1 MSQRLC
7 RKFTSRTFTVN
18 GQLCKVFLDPIKQHR
33 PGFWVWNVGFAIGK
47 SRRQLNDWYY
57 KRKNKRAR
65 SLTNQLVGKSGMKA
79 IKRGFEEV
87 LKLRWNLPP
96 GDCLKLDC
104 TSGDPDRQFHAWSRW
119 HRHHPE
125 WVISYENREFYWYR
139 PPYPDDLIW
148 ESIKG
153 VARIKPITPVDQLAN
168 TAGINYFQCFD
179 LIRVNSNTLLSTD
192 GTNHQSSQALSTD

>member
-7 RKFTSRTFTVN
+7 RKFTSRTFTVD
-18 GQLCKVFLDPIKQHR
+18 GQLCKVFLEPIEQHQ

-57 KRKNKRAR
+57 NRKNKRAR

-104 TSGDPDRQFHAWSRW
+104 TSGDPARQFHAWSRW
-119 HRHHPE
+119 HRYHPE
-125 WVISYENREFYWYR
+125 WVISCENREFYWYR
-139 PPYPDDLIW
+139 PPYPDDSIW

-153 VARIKPITPVDQLAN
+153 VAKIKPITPADPLAN

-179 LIRVNSNTLLSTD
+179 LIRVDARTLRSTAE
-192 GTNHQSSQALSTD
+192 TNHQSSQALSID